1 MTTPCVLLMAHGTPD
16 SLDQMEEYLRI
27 VMTHRPPTP
36 EFVREMRRRYESFGG
51 RSPLTEIC
59 TRQAAALQK
68 LLGWPVR
75 VGMRT
80 WHPFIRDQAPRLEG
94 EPLIGLP
101 LAPHFSKVSVGAYQ
115 AALRAAA
122 PNRRLA
128 PVESWQ
134 LEPALIELWA
144 RRIRDKLRPG
154 ATLLFTAH
162 SVPVADGDPYPEQV
176 RETARAVAARLSD
189 VKWDLAWQSRSPAP
203 GRWLEPDVD
212 SKLASL
218 GAREVLVAPI
228 GFLCDHAEIL
238 YDLDVLHRETARRL
252 GIAFERCEMPNDD
265 PLLIDALA
273 AVARKAIR

>member
-1 MTTPCVLLMAHGTPD
+1 MTTPCVLLMAHGTPEAV
-16 SLDQMEEYLRI
+16 DQMEEYLRN

-36 EFVREMRRRYESFGG
+36 EFVGEMKRRYQAFGG
-51 RSPLTEIC
+51 RSPLTDIC
-59 TRQAAALQK
+59 RRQAAALEK
-68 LLGWPVR
+68 MLGWPVR

-80 WHPFIRDQAPRLEG
+80 WRPFIRDEAPMLQG

-101 LAPHFSKVSVGAYQ
+101 LAPHFSKVSVGAYL

-122 PNRRLA
+122 PGRA
-128 PVESWQ
+128 VTEVESWH
-134 LEPALIELWA
+134 LEPALIEIWA
-144 RRIRDKLRPG
+144 RRIRDKLHPG

-162 SVPVADGDPYPEQV
+162 SVPVADADPYPRQV
-176 RETARAVAARLSD
+176 REMAEAVAARLPG

-212 SKLASL
+212 SKLSSM

-228 GFLCDHAEIL
+228 GFVCDHAEIL
-238 YDLDVLHRETARRL
+238 YDLDVLHRGTARRL
-252 GIAFERCEMPNDD
+252 GIAFDRCEMPNDD

-273 AVARKAIR
+273 AVARRAVR